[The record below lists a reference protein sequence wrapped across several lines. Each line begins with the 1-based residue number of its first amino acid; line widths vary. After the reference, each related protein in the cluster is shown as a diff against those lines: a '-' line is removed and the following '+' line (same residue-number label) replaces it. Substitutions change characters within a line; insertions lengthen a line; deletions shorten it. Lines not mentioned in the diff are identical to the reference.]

1 MLTLSFSLSHIHL
14 KYDFLVYLQAVFD
27 VHKLQS
33 SSISQD
39 TKMEDE
45 VVEVM
50 EGIQTFFE
58 MGGLIAQALEMKV

>member
-1 MLTLSFSLSHIHL
+1 M
-14 KYDFLVYLQAVFD
+14 YLQAVFD

-45 VVEVM
+45 VVKVM

-58 MGGLIAQALEMKV
+58 MGGLIVQALEMKV

>member
-1 MLTLSFSLSHIHL
+1 M
-14 KYDFLVYLQAVFD
+14 YLQAAFD
-27 VHKLQS
+27 VHQLQS

-58 MGGLIAQALEMKV
+58 MGGLIVQTLEMKI

>member
-1 MLTLSFSLSHIHL
+1 MLTLCFSLSHIHL
-14 KYDFLVYLQAVFD
+14 KYDFPVYLQAVFD

-58 MGGLIAQALEMKV
+58 TSGLICRH